1 MPGEPKPDAP
11 VRVAHSPTR
20 RELKNTG
27 EFLSVMRDLSGHGL
41 PVAAELI
48 EMASQAECL
57 DRKRHSHVCFDHM
70 QGYFGMSSLEAL
82 SQGVPVIAG
91 LSPWCRRHMEDF
103 TETADLPWITAQN
116 QEDLG
121 QRIKELTLDA
131 GLRNEKSAQ
140 SRAFMTG
147 CWSEARVVERLN
159 AFYARLN

>member
-1 MPGEPKPDAP
+1 
-11 VRVAHSPTR
+11 
-20 RELKNTG
+20 
-27 EFLSVMRDLSGHGL
+27 
-41 PVAAELI
+41 
-48 EMASQAECL
+48 
-57 DRKRHSHVCFDHM
+57 
-70 QGYFGMSSLEAL
+70 MSSLEAL